1 MRISKNIT
9 IGSEEEL
16 AHHAGDLAQEQ
27 LFALSPIDHSKIAYA
42 LLFTFHTIQ
51 LAAGTIG
58 ITEKTKAT
66 LQVLHEIL
74 NMAGIEQN
82 TTIIQHNKQD
92 A

>member
-27 LFALSPIDHSKIAYA
+27 LCALSPTDHGKIAYA
-42 LLFTFHTIQ
+42 LLFTLNTLQ
-51 LAAGTIG
+51 LAAVTHGLQ
-58 ITEKTKAT
+58 EKGKAA
-66 LQVLHEIL
+66 LEALHGIL
-74 NMAGIEQN
+74 NFAGIEQN
-82 TTIIQHNKQD
+82 TTIIQHNKKD